1 MEARDL
7 GKEAVLLMRRMKVFW
22 TKTLKDLRD
31 GGALKMLQDENKQTR
46 RRDGGE
52 PLGCRADVE
61 DVVEGH
67 QGSMKLECS
76 VVP

>member
-1 MEARDL
+1 
-7 GKEAVLLMRRMKVFW
+7 
-22 TKTLKDLRD
+22 
-31 GGALKMLQDENKQTR
+31 MLQDENKQTR